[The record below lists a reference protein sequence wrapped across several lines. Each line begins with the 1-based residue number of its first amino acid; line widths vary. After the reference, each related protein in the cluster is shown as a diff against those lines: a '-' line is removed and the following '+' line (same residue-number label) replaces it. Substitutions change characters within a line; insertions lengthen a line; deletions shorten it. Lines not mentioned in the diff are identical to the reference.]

1 MWPHTWNLKKRTR
14 EKPNRNRAR
23 GYGEPQV
30 GCRSRFGVDETG
42 EGVETGFCPKS
53 VRPGNVMCSV
63 MTWLITLYRMFKSC

>member
-1 MWPHTWNLKKRTR
+1 MWPHTWNLKKRTS

-42 EGVETGFCPKS
+42 EGVETGFLPEVSPSWKCDAQCDDVVNNTVS
-53 VRPGNVMCSV
+53 H
-63 MTWLITLYRMFKSC
+63 I